1 MGLLSPRSK
10 VLILHGPSDVARLRD
25 NRMVERDEC
34 VTEGTR
40 VRGVPPPVPPQR
52 PDLDRR

>member
-1 MGLLSPRSK
+1 
-10 VLILHGPSDVARLRD
+10 LRG